1 MTEMKKCLITG
12 CGGFIG
18 SNLADFLL
26 QKGLNVYGFVN
37 NNTEALE
44 ELKGSIHIIQ
54 QDILDKR
61 GMQSV
66 IKEVRPDYVFH
77 LAALSNIPLSWAE
90 PEKTINTNVIG
101 TLNLLDAIKTADI
114 NPVIEITGSSSE
126 YGNSGTSAPLPEDH
140 HLNPSSPYAVS
151 KIAAGE
157 FARLYWQN
165 YGLHTI
171 RTRPFYIVGG
181 KKNTGACYEF
191 ASRIVDIEKGK
202 ADTIKV
208 GNLDAIR
215 DVVNVKDAVR
225 AMWTVAEIGTAGEL
239 YNICSGQGISMRQI
253 LENLSD
259 LSNVS
264 VKIETDPKFLRP
276 LDEPMLIGDCAKLK
290 ELGWKPE
297 ITLEETLYE
306 ILQFARGMN

>member
-126 YGNSGTSAPLPEDH
+126 YGNSGTSAPLPEH
-140 HLNPSSPYAVS
+140 HPLNPS
-151 KIAAGE
+151 
-157 FARLYWQN
+157 
-165 YGLHTI
+165 
-171 RTRPFYIVGG
+171 
-181 KKNTGACYEF
+181 
-191 ASRIVDIEKGK
+191 
-202 ADTIKV
+202 
-208 GNLDAIR
+208 
-215 DVVNVKDAVR
+215 
-225 AMWTVAEIGTAGEL
+225 
-239 YNICSGQGISMRQI
+239 
-253 LENLSD
+253 
-259 LSNVS
+259 
-264 VKIETDPKFLRP
+264 
-276 LDEPMLIGDCAKLK
+276 
-290 ELGWKPE
+290 
-297 ITLEETLYE
+297 
-306 ILQFARGMN
+306 